1 MPEQPPRLAESVLR
15 RLVGGRDADA
25 VAGDLRESFEARGG
39 GRLWYWRQALSC
51 LAVRFSLYRR
61 MLPGIGT
68 DFSRALRRIRRK
80 PGYAVTA
87 MLCLALAMGV
97 NTALFS
103 FLDSMFFRK
112 LPVPEPD
119 RIVQVKGQ
127 DAPFCSWREYLG
139 FRDSLRSVEA
149 SAGGFLF
156 FDTMDAGR
164 SSFGADVEAVSANY
178 GQVLRLGA
186 ALGRWFPAEA
196 DSPAGSSIAVISH
209 RLWKKRFGS
218 DPAVIGRDIRIH
230 QQPFRI
236 SGVAPA
242 GFNGTLPPFA
252 ADAWVPLA
260 SMTPR
265 GTSRTLSLTARLAPG
280 ASIEAAAAEM
290 RVLAAR
296 FHDTDPG
303 NPRPAAGASVKPAS
317 GFLWGGG
324 RNFFMPLLTLMSA
337 VCGIVL
343 LIACV
348 NVANLL
354 LSRAVVRQREM
365 AVRQSLGAS
374 RVRLFRETLAE
385 GLVLAAGG
393 VGLGIL
399 AGYWTGRVIEWAL
412 PSVPMQTYQGLGF
425 GIDWRVALLA
435 AAAGVASAI
444 LFSLPPAF
452 ANSRRNVNPALK
464 GDDGKRSRQR
474 EFYSLAQ
481 VSLSLA
487 LLIATGLL
495 LRALERVQNIDPG
508 FAADHRLYVNLWAHS
523 EDHKPEAAT
532 QLLTGLLEQARAL
545 PGVREATLAWQ
556 VFPGSGAGCA
566 SKPPGVQ
573 PSTPRANNVE
583 PNYFEMM
590 RIPIVRGRGFPPSAS
605 LTATPNVIVNE
616 TMARTWWP
624 GEDAIGK
631 PLRIGC
637 NQSKA
642 VKIGTVIGI
651 ARDAKYDSLNEDPKA
666 FYYLSRRE
674 DPGNGAFALI
684 IRTAG
689 EPRQWTKPLLKV
701 VEGGGAN
708 LRIFETKTVEDSI
721 ALSLWEVKWQAS
733 LLGALG
739 LLAIV
744 LAAIGLY
751 GVVAYAVSQRTREIG
766 VRMALGAAPGDVQW
780 MVLAHGLR
788 ITGIGI
794 LGGLL
799 LSAATV
805 RLLRRFLYG
814 LSPFD
819 PVAFAAAGL
828 AWLAIAMLAS
838 WYPARRATRVD
849 PITALKY
856 E

>member
-1 MPEQPPRLAESVLR
+1 MSEQPPRMAESVLR

-25 VAGDLRESFEARGG
+25 VAGDLREAFEARGG

-68 DFSRALRRIRRK
+68 DFTRALRRIRRN

-97 NTALFS
+97 NTTLFS

-112 LPVPEPD
+112 LPVPEAD
-119 RIVQVKGQ
+119 RVVLINGEKVG
-127 DAPFCSWREYLG
+127 FCSWNEYLG
-139 FRDSLRSVEA
+139 FRDSLRSVRA
-149 SAGGFLF
+149 AAGGFLF
-156 FDTMDAGR
+156 FDTIDFGR
-164 SSFGADVEAVSANY
+164 LSFNANIEAASANY

-186 ALGRWFPAEA
+186 TLGTWFPPAA
-196 DSPAGSSIAVISH
+196 DTPAGSAAAVISH
-209 RLWKKRFGS
+209 RLWRTRFGS
-218 DPAVIGRDIRIH
+218 DPAVVGKEIRIH

-236 SGVAPA
+236 AGVAPP
-242 GFNGTLPPFA
+242 GFSGTLSPFA
-252 ADAWVPLA
+252 TDAWVPLA
-260 SMTPR
+260 SISPR
-265 GTSRTLSLTARLAPG
+265 GSQRAMGLTARLLPG
-280 ASIEAAAAEM
+280 ATLESVAAEV

-296 FHDTDPG
+296 LRAADP
-303 NPRPAAGASVKPAS
+303 PDPKSADRVVVKPAS
-317 GFLWGGG
+317 GFIWGGG
-324 RNFFMPLLTLMSA
+324 RRVFMPILTLMSA

-374 RVRLFRETLAE
+374 RARLFRETLAE

-393 VGLGIL
+393 LALGIL
-399 AGYWTGRVIEWAL
+399 AGYWTGRAIELAL
-412 PSVPMQTYQGLGF
+412 PSVPLYTYQGLSL
-425 GIDWRVALLA
+425 GIDWRVAALVA
-435 AAAGVASAI
+435 AACVSSAV
-444 LFSLPPAF
+444 LFSLPPAL

-464 GDDGKRSRQR
+464 GEDGRRSRQR
-474 EFYSLAQ
+474 EIYSLAQ
-481 VSLSLA
+481 VALSLA

-495 LRALERVQNIDPG
+495 LRALQKVQNIDPG
-508 FAADHRLYVNLWAHS
+508 FAADHRLYVNLWAHPR
-523 EDHKPEAAT
+523 DIKPEAAT
-532 QLLTGLLEQARAL
+532 QLLTSLLEQARAI
-545 PGVREATLAWQ
+545 PGVEDATLAWQ
-556 VFPGSGAGCA
+556 VFPNSGAGCA

-605 LTATPNVIVNE
+605 FTDTPNVIVNE

-631 PLRIGC
+631 TLRIGC
-637 NQSKA
+637 NPSNTIKL
-642 VKIGTVIGI
+642 GTVIGI
-651 ARDAKYDSLNEDPKA
+651 ARDAKYDRLDEDPIA

-674 DPGNGAFALI
+674 DPGNGFYSLI

-689 EPRQWTKPLLKV
+689 DPRQWTRPLLNLV
-701 VEGGGAN
+701 QGGGAS
-708 LRIFETKTVEDSI
+708 LRVYEAQTIEDSI
-721 ALSLWEVKWQAS
+721 ALSLWEIKWQAA

-751 GVVAYAVSQRTREIG
+751 GVVACAVSQRTREIG
-766 VRMALGAAPGDVQW
+766 VRMALGAVPGDVQW

-788 ITGIGI
+788 ITGLGI

-819 PVAFAAAGL
+819 PVAFAGASL
-828 AWLAIAMLAS
+828 AWMIIAMLAS

-849 PITALKY
+849 PLTALKY